1 MEKVILLVDETPEG
15 IELQRKIIDLIE
27 NSELRGTIIL
37 PGYIKNP
44 K

>member
-1 MEKVILLVDETPEG
+1 MKEVIILVEDSEAG
-15 IELQRKIIDLIE
+15 KRLQEQIANLIE
-27 NSELRGTIIL
+27 NSELRGTIVL